1 MAEPTIKWDDLMG
14 KSLSHMSCISSWFAG
29 CEVAHMC
36 MTADQ
41 IEQVCN
47 QNPFRNKTNMH
58 ILHYDMVNIYMAFP
72 DKCFFYRCN
81 VQSTSSALLRLIWE
95 WEREQDVTL
104 MIWMIEPCFVQW
116 QIKWCLSS
124 SRLQPQRSREY
135 QNAIFSSTV
144 WLILLLLSC

>member
-95 WEREQDVTL
+95 WGENRMSLWWYEWLNHV
-104 MIWMIEPCFVQW
+104 
-116 QIKWCLSS
+116 LSS
-124 SRLQPQRSREY
+124 DKLNDASPAAVYSHRDHVNTKMQYFPP
-135 QNAIFSSTV
+135 
-144 WLILLLLSC
+144 LSD